1 MNAAIPAMRV
11 TDPGDF
17 GRVAVMLGGDSS
29 EREISLQT
37 GNAVLEALKRGGVD
51 AFAFDTST
59 EQLSDLADSNVDRV
73 FIALHGR
80 GGEDGTI
87 QGALQW
93 MGIPYTGSG
102 VMGSAIAMDKIRS
115 KYIFQALN
123 IPTPEFEIAR
133 TRSEAVAAAEALGF
147 PLILK
152 PALEGSSVGMAKA
165 FDMDDVAEAAETALG
180 HGRVV
185 LVERCIVGAE
195 LTVSILDGAALP
207 SIRIETPRVFYD
219 YRAKYESDRTEYHC
233 PGTTDRF
240 REEQLATLAVR
251 AFEALGC
258 NGWGRVDFMV
268 PDGDEPQ
275 VLEVNT
281 VPGMTSHSLVPMAA
295 AEAGMSFDTLCWK
308 ILETSMAFP
317 VARQEEAANGA

>member
-1 MNAAIPAMRV
+1 MNAAIPAVRV
-11 TDPGDF
+11 ADPAEF

-29 EREISLQT
+29 EREISLLS
-37 GNAVLEALKRGGVD
+37 GNAVLKALLQRGID
-51 AFAFDTST
+51 AVAFDPSR
-59 EQLSDLADSNVDRV
+59 EKLPALLDSGIDRV

-115 KYIFQALN
+115 KYIFQAQD
-123 IPTPEFEIAR
+123 IPTPEFAIAR
-133 TRSEAVAAAEALGF
+133 TRSEALAAAEALGF

-165 FDMDDVAEAAETALG
+165 FDMDDVAEAAEIALG

-195 LTVSILDGAALP
+195 LTVSILDGIALP

-219 YRAKYESDRTEYHC
+219 YRAKYESDSTEYHC
-233 PGTTDRF
+233 PGTNDRF
-240 REEQLATLAVR
+240 REEQLATLGVK

-268 PDGDEPQ
+268 PDSGDPQ

-295 AEAGMSFDTLCWK
+295 VEAGMSFDTLCWK

-317 VARQEEAANGA
+317 VDNQENAASGA